1 VRGNTRT
8 EWFVRYARPFAAVVL
23 PVSDVTL
30 TFDGEGRCIG
40 CPR

>member
-1 VRGNTRT
+1 MRNVRDYTN
-8 EWFVRYARPFAAVVL
+8 VVL

-30 TFDGEGRCIG
+30 SFDGEGRCVC